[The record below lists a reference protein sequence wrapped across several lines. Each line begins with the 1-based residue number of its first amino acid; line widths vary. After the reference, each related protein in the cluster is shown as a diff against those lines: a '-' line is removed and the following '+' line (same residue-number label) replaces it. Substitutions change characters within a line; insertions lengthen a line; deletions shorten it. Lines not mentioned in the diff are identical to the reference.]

1 MKTIAAILFAA
12 MLSFANDGN
21 IQYGVRTESVK
32 TEGGYLG
39 TYQFNDTTL
48 TIHFAKRAVSHVR
61 YDFVNNKLY
70 TNGNGVAKDG
80 TVVPAGQGVGNVEYI
95 LKQLK
100 YGGYNGFLSLE
111 PHLGSFGGFAKLE
124 NGDNKFAE
132 ESDAGK
138 FETAY
143 NALKNILERI

>member
-1 MKTIAAILFAA
+1 MKTIAAILFAT

-21 IQYGVRTESVK
+21 IQYGVRTETVK
-32 TEGGYLG
+32 TEDGYLG

-80 TVVPAGQGVGNVEYI
+80 TVVPLPSQT
-95 LKQLK
+95 
-100 YGGYNGFLSLE
+100 
-111 PHLGSFGGFAKLE
+111 
-124 NGDNKFAE
+124 E
-132 ESDAGK
+132 EK
-138 FETAY
+138 MQELRKW
-143 NALKNILERI
+143 NP

>member
-1 MKTIAAILFAA
+1 MKTMFAILFAA

-32 TEGGYLG
+32 TEDGYIG

-80 TVVPAGQGVGNVEYI
+80 TVVPLPTQT
-95 LKQLK
+95 
-100 YGGYNGFLSLE
+100 
-111 PHLGSFGGFAKLE
+111 
-124 NGDNKFAE
+124 E
-132 ESDAGK
+132 EK
-138 FETAY
+138 MQE
-143 NALKNILERI
+143 LRK

>member
-32 TEGGYLG
+32 TEDGYLG

-61 YDFVNNKLY
+61 YDFVNHKLY

-80 TVVPAGQGVGNVEYI
+80 TVVP
-95 LKQLK
+95 
-100 YGGYNGFLSLE
+100 
-111 PHLGSFGGFAKLE
+111 PHPQTEDKMQELRQW
-124 NGDNKFAE
+124 NP
-132 ESDAGK
+132 
-138 FETAY
+138 
-143 NALKNILERI
+143 